1 MLKKKK
7 LNKKNEHV
15 KKRLEENPAIEKK
28 KFDDLLENM
37 IEPQSKSNGTIK
49 Q

>member
-1 MLKKKK
+1 MPKKKK
-7 LNKKNEHV
+7 LNIKNKHTE
-15 KKRLEENPAIEKK
+15 KRLKENPVIEKK

-37 IEPQSKSNGTIK
+37 IEPQSQSNGTAK